1 LISQDSGVFAV
12 ALAALSALV
21 WGSADFCGG
30 KATRRGGALA
40 VTVVSQI
47 FGLPTLLVCV
57 LLLPGTPTGSDLA
70 WGAAAGAAGLAG
82 IVLLY
87 KGLASGRMAVVAPI
101 TAVTGA
107 LIPMITGL
115 LLDRAPGALA
125 LVGAACAVVA
135 IAMVSLSPSDR
146 GAAPVGARLIGLAL
160 ASGAMFGLFFALLGQ
175 TGEGSGM
182 WPLVGVRAC
191 SITLGLLVMVRRGMS
206 VRVPRT
212 VLPWVVAAGAGDI
225 AANALYLVAV
235 QDGLMSVI
243 APIAALYPVSTVLL
257 ALAVDKE
264 RVRPVQW
271 AGLAFAAGA
280 LVLTAV

>member
-1 LISQDSGVFAV
+1 VLAV
-12 ALAALSALV
+12 ALAAMSALV

-47 FGLPTLLVCV
+47 FGLPTLLLCV
-57 LLLPGTPTGSDLA
+57 LLLPGAPRAGDLL

-87 KGLASGRMAVVAPI
+87 RGLASGRMAVVAPI
-101 TAVTGA
+101 TAVTSA
-107 LIPMITGL
+107 LVPMITGL
-115 LLDRAPGALA
+115 VLDAAPGALA
-125 LVGAACAVVA
+125 LIGAICAVLA
-135 IAMVSLSPSDR
+135 IGLVSLGPSDLD
-146 GAAPVGARLIGLAL
+146 GAPVDLRLIGLAL
-160 ASGAMFGLFFALLGQ
+160 ASGTMFGLFFALLAQ
-175 TGEGSGM
+175 AGEGAGM
-182 WPLVGVRAC
+182 WPLVAVRTA
-191 SITLGLLVMVRRGMS
+191 SISLGLLLMLRRGVS
-206 VRVPRT
+206 LRLPRST
-212 VLPWVVAAGAGDI
+212 MPWVIAAGAGDI

-235 QDGLMSVI
+235 QGGHMSVI

-264 RVRPVQW
+264 RVRALQW

>member
-1 LISQDSGVFAV
+1 VFAV

-57 LLLPGTPTGSDLA
+57 LLLPGRPQAVDLL

-101 TAVTGA
+101 TAVTSA

-115 LLDRAPGALA
+115 LLDHAPGLLAITGAL
-125 LVGAACAVVA
+125 CAVLA
-135 IAMVSLSPSDR
+135 IGLVSLGPSER
-146 GAAPVGARLIGLAL
+146 GGAPVDARLIGLAL
-160 ASGAMFGLFFALLGQ
+160 ASGTMFGLFFALLGQ
-175 TGEGSGM
+175 AGEGAGM

-191 SITLGLLVMVRRGMS
+191 SITLGLLVMARRGVS
-206 VRVPRT
+206 VRVPRA

-235 QDGLMSVI
+235 QGGLMSVI

-271 AGLAFAAGA
+271 AGLAFAASA